1 MYAKVIVDIAHSQ
14 VDRVFEYSC
23 PDNTKEGCRVKVP
36 FGGRIIEGFV
46 IGVSD
51 TPSFAAEKIKPITS
65 IYDELPALVPECFAL
80 MENIAQRYRVPKAA
94 SLRLF
99 LPSEM
104 RLGKVN
110 EVYQKFIRLCGDIS
124 LISKSAKK
132 QAEAAQILSQGDA
145 DYTALCNK
153 CGRAAVNALV

>member
-23 PDNTKEGCRVKVP
+23 PDEVTAGCRVKVP

-46 IGVSD
+46 IGVSQ
-51 TPSFAAEKIKPITS
+51 TPSFATEKIKPITS
-65 IYDELPALVPECFAL
+65 LYDELPALVPECFAL
-80 MENIAQRYRVPKAA
+80 MESIALRYRVPKAA

-104 RLGKVN
+104 RLGKVS
-110 EVYQKFIRLCGDIS
+110 EAYQKLIRLCGDIS
-124 LISKSAKK
+124 QIGKGAKK
-132 QAEAAQILSQGDA
+132 QAEAAQILS
-145 DYTALCNK
+145 
-153 CGRAAVNALV
+153 